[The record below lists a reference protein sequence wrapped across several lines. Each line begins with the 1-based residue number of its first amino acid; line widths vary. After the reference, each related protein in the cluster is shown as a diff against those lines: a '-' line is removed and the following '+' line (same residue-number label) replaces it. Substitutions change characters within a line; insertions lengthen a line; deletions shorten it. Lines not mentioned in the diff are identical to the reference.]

1 MARVTLAGFVT
12 ARTLRG
18 LCILAAL
25 ASALMPFVVLFL
37 NGFRP
42 AEEFLSTES
51 GLLPTHLTLEH
62 YTSVFM
68 PGSDTWRF
76 LGNSLLVTST
86 TTAISLVFGCLA
98 AYALARLRLPFR
110 LSRVLGWSFLVV
122 RFYPKIS
129 IALPYFVLMRHFG
142 LLDTSAAVV
151 IAHVSLA
158 LPFVVWLML
167 GFFEQFPREI
177 EEQAMLDGCGV
188 FRRFVAIVLPLT
200 APAIATAAILTALLS
215 WNEFL
220 MASAVAP
227 VHAKT
232 LPVRIASF
240 ITDKGILWGDMS
252 AMSTVIVLPVMLFA
266 LATQRHLVRGLVA
279 GAVKG

>member
-1 MARVTLAGFVT
+1 MRAWRGGAIALA
-12 ARTLRG
+12 L
-18 LCILAAL
+18 IAAL
-25 ASALMPFVVLFL
+25 LPFAVLFL

-42 AEEFLSTES
+42 ADEFLSADS
-51 GLLPTHLTLEH
+51 GLLPSHLTLEH
-62 YTSVFM
+62 YASVFG
-68 PGSDTWRF
+68 PGSDAWRF
-76 LGNSLLVTST
+76 LGNSLAVAVAS
-86 TTAISLVFGCLA
+86 TAISVAFGCLA
-98 AYALARLRLPFR
+98 AYALARLTLPFR
-110 LSRVLGWSFLVV
+110 LSRLIGLAFLVV

-129 IALPYFVLMRHFG
+129 IALPYFVLMRRLG
-142 LLDTSAAVV
+142 LLDTRKAVIV
-151 IAHVSLA
+151 AHVSLT

-167 GFFEQFPREI
+167 AFFEEFPREL
-177 EEQAMLDGCGV
+177 EESAMIDGCGV
-188 FRRFVAIVLPLT
+188 VRRFTAIVLPLT
-200 APAIATAAILTALLS
+200 LPAIATAAILTAMLS

-252 AMSTVIVLPVMLFA
+252 AMGTVIVLPVVLFA
-266 LATQRHLVRGLVA
+266 LFTQRYLVRGLTA